1 MVFGAILAG
10 GKGTRMGIDKPKQ
23 FLMLGS
29 RPIIIHTIEKFI
41 LSPDIDEIYV
51 GVHPDWID
59 YTEDL
64 IKKYIDS
71 DKNIILVPG
80 GTDRNSTIF
89 NIIDEIE
96 KRNGDDE
103 DNIIVT
109 HDSVRPFVTL
119 RIIGENVE
127 MAKECGAVDTV
138 ISAVDT
144 IVVSEDG
151 EKITSIPDRRQMF
164 QGQTPQTFKISKLKF
179 SLFVIAFSNKSSS
192 PSSELSHTN
201 PICLLSTNS
210 FAEVVCVVST
220 GTPNTAASAY
230 TIGAASWIE
239 GNRK

>member
-103 DNIIVT
+103 GNIIVT

-164 QGQTPQTFKISKLKF
+164 QGQTPQTFKISKLK
-179 SLFVIAFSNKSSS
+179 
-192 PSSELSHTN
+192 ELYN
-201 PICLLSTNS
+201 DLSDDEKEILTD
-210 FAEVVCVVST
+210 ACKICVVRNVPVRLVKGEVSNMKIT
-220 GTPNTAASAY
+220 TIDDMKAATAL
-230 TIGAASWIE
+230 IMEDI
-239 GNRK
+239 KC

>member
-164 QGQTPQTFKISKLKF
+164 QGQTPQTFKISKLKELYNDLSDDEKR
-179 SLFVIAFSNKSSS
+179 SLQMHAKSV
-192 PSSELSHTN
+192 
-201 PICLLSTNS
+201 LLET
-210 FAEVVCVVST
+210 FL
-220 GTPNTAASAY
+220 
-230 TIGAASWIE
+230 
-239 GNRK
+239 

>member
-164 QGQTPQTFKISKLKF
+164 QGQTPQTFKISKLKKNF
-179 SLFVIAFSNKSSS
+179 TMIFQMMKKRSLQMHAKSV
-192 PSSELSHTN
+192 
-201 PICLLSTNS
+201 LLET
-210 FAEVVCVVST
+210 FL
-220 GTPNTAASAY
+220 
-230 TIGAASWIE
+230 
-239 GNRK
+239 

>member
-1 MVFGAILAG
+1 
-10 GKGTRMGIDKPKQ
+10 
-23 FLMLGS
+23 MLGS

-164 QGQTPQTFKISKLKF
+164 QGQTPQTFKISKLKELYNDL
-179 SLFVIAFSNKSSS
+179 SDDEKEILTDACKSV
-192 PSSELSHTN
+192 
-201 PICLLSTNS
+201 LLET
-210 FAEVVCVVST
+210 FL
-220 GTPNTAASAY
+220 
-230 TIGAASWIE
+230 
-239 GNRK
+239 

>member
-164 QGQTPQTFKISKLKF
+164 QGQKPQTFKISKLK
-179 SLFVIAFSNKSSS
+179 
-192 PSSELSHTN
+192 ELYN
-201 PICLLSTNS
+201 DLSDDEKEIRTDACK
-210 FAEVVCVVST
+210 FCVVRNVPVRLVKGEVSNMKIT
-220 GTPNTAASAY
+220 TIDDMKAATAL
-230 TIGAASWIE
+230 IMEDI
-239 GNRK
+239 KC

>member
-164 QGQTPQTFKISKLKF
+164 QGQTPQTFKISKLK
-179 SLFVIAFSNKSSS
+179 
-192 PSSELSHTN
+192 ELYN
-201 PICLLSTNS
+201 DLSDDEKEILTD
-210 FAEVVCVVST
+210 ACKICVVR
-220 GTPNTAASAY
+220 AL
-230 TIGAASWIE
+230 IMEDI
-239 GNRK
+239 KC

>member
-138 ISAVDT
+138 INAVDT

-164 QGQTPQTFKISKLKF
+164 QGQTPQTFKISKLK
-179 SLFVIAFSNKSSS
+179 
-192 PSSELSHTN
+192 ELYN
-201 PICLLSTNS
+201 DLSDDEKEILTD
-210 FAEVVCVVST
+210 ACKICVVRNVPVGLVKGEVSNMKIT
-220 GTPNTAASAY
+220 TIDDMKAATAL
-230 TIGAASWIE
+230 IMEDI
-239 GNRK
+239 KC

>member
-164 QGQTPQTFKISKLKF
+164 QGQTPQTFKISKLK
-179 SLFVIAFSNKSSS
+179 
-192 PSSELSHTN
+192 ELYN
-201 PICLLSTNS
+201 DLSDDEKEILTD
-210 FAEVVCVVST
+210 ACTICVVRNV
-220 GTPNTAASAY
+220 PV
-230 TIGAASWIE
+230 I
-239 GNRK
+239 

>member
-138 ISAVDT
+138 ILLFLKMEKRLHLFQT
-144 IVVSEDG
+144 EDRC
-151 EKITSIPDRRQMF
+151 SRDRHLRH
-164 QGQTPQTFKISKLKF
+164 LKF
-179 SLFVIAFSNKSSS
+179 QN
-192 PSSELSHTN
+192 
-201 PICLLSTNS
+201 
-210 FAEVVCVVST
+210 
-220 GTPNTAASAY
+220 
-230 TIGAASWIE
+230 
-239 GNRK
+239 

>member
-119 RIIGENVE
+119 RCN
-127 MAKECGAVDTV
+127 
-138 ISAVDT
+138 
-144 IVVSEDG
+144 
-151 EKITSIPDRRQMF
+151 
-164 QGQTPQTFKISKLKF
+164 
-179 SLFVIAFSNKSSS
+179 SLFFPVHQIFADNMSPVHPSPARRIRETLVKKMIHTFVIYKSIRVIH
-192 PSSELSHTN
+192 PVVFRFYIYFLH
-201 PICLLSTNS
+201 ILLTFLFFYEWINYFHRFFCFCTFCMNS
-210 FAEVVCVVST
+210 QIYRF
-220 GTPNTAASAY
+220 
-230 TIGAASWIE
+230 
-239 GNRK
+239 

>member
-164 QGQTPQTFKISKLKF
+164 QGQTPQTFKISKLK
-179 SLFVIAFSNKSSS
+179 
-192 PSSELSHTN
+192 ELYN
-201 PICLLSTNS
+201 DLSDDEKEILTD
-210 FAEVVCVVST
+210 ACKICVVRNVT
-220 GTPNTAASAY
+220 CKTC
-230 TIGAASWIE
+230 
-239 GNRK
+239 

>member
-144 IVVSEDG
+144 MLFLKMEKRLHLFQTEDRC
-151 EKITSIPDRRQMF
+151 SRDRHLRH
-164 QGQTPQTFKISKLKF
+164 LKF
-179 SLFVIAFSNKSSS
+179 QN
-192 PSSELSHTN
+192 
-201 PICLLSTNS
+201 
-210 FAEVVCVVST
+210 
-220 GTPNTAASAY
+220 
-230 TIGAASWIE
+230 
-239 GNRK
+239 

>member
-164 QGQTPQTFKISKLKF
+164 QGQTPQTFKISKLK
-179 SLFVIAFSNKSSS
+179 
-192 PSSELSHTN
+192 ELYN
-201 PICLLSTNS
+201 DLSDDEKEILTD
-210 FAEVVCVVST
+210 ACKICVVRNVSVRLVKGEVSNMKIT
-220 GTPNTAASAY
+220 TIDDMKAATAL
-230 TIGAASWIE
+230 IMEDI
-239 GNRK
+239 KC

>member
-164 QGQTPQTFKISKLKF
+164 QGQTPQTFKISKLKELYNDL
-179 SLFVIAFSNKSSS
+179 SDDEKEILTDACKICVGRNVPVRLVKGEVSNMKI
-192 PSSELSHTN
+192 TT
-201 PICLLSTNS
+201 IDDMK
-210 FAEVVCVVST
+210 AA
-220 GTPNTAASAY
+220 TAL
-230 TIGAASWIE
+230 IMEDI
-239 GNRK
+239 KC

>member
-164 QGQTPQTFKISKLKF
+164 QGQTPQTFKISKLKELTMIF
-179 SLFVIAFSNKSSS
+179 QMMKKRSLQMHAKSV
-192 PSSELSHTN
+192 
-201 PICLLSTNS
+201 LLET
-210 FAEVVCVVST
+210 FL
-220 GTPNTAASAY
+220 
-230 TIGAASWIE
+230 
-239 GNRK
+239 

>member
-164 QGQTPQTFKISKLKF
+164 QGQTPQTFKISKLKELYNDL
-179 SLFVIAFSNKSSS
+179 SDDEKEILTDACKIFVVRNVPVRLVKGEVSNMKI
-192 PSSELSHTN
+192 TT
-201 PICLLSTNS
+201 IDDMK
-210 FAEVVCVVST
+210 AA
-220 GTPNTAASAY
+220 TAL
-230 TIGAASWIE
+230 IMEDI
-239 GNRK
+239 KC